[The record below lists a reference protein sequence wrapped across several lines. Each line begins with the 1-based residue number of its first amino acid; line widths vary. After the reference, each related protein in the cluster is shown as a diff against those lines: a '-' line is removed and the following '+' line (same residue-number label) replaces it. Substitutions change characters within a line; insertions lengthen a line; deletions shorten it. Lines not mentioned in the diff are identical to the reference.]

1 MPKAT
6 ESRLLTCAVQKST
19 KIWNL
24 STRRAESIS
33 KADADRRNQ
42 LMLESPSH
50 SDGDLLRLLSGGDE
64 RAFVEFYRKHQG
76 VVYRFALQMSGKT
89 EIAEEVTQEVFLAVM
104 NAGVRYD
111 AERGS
116 VVAFLYGIARNFV
129 LRALERERPYITV
142 LDDPA
147 ADYADRLAREVT
159 AGQDI
164 IADLTQNERIETLR
178 KAVLALPPAYR
189 EVVVLC
195 DLHERDYADAAC
207 ALGCAIGTVRSRLHR
222 ARALLAE
229 KMRAG
234 ERCAV

>member
-1 MPKAT
+1 MA
-6 ESRLLTCAVQKST
+6 KS
-19 KIWNL
+19 IWNL
-24 STRRAESIS
+24 SAPRGESLS

-50 SDGDLLRLLSGGDE
+50 CDGDLLRLLSGGDE
-64 RAFVEFYRKHQG
+64 KAFIEFYRRHQG
-76 VVYRFALQMSGKT
+76 FVYRFALQMSGKT
-89 EIAEEVTQEVFLAVM
+89 EIAEEVTQDVFVVVM
-104 NAGVRYD
+104 NSGARYD
-111 AERGS
+111 SERGS
-116 VVAFLYGIARNFV
+116 VAAFLYGIARNFV
-129 LRALERERPYITV
+129 LRALERERPYLTV

-147 ADYADRLAREVT
+147 GETQEV
-159 AGQDI
+159 AAEHDVFG
-164 IADLTQNERIETLR
+164 DLVQNERLETLR

-195 DLHERDYADAAC
+195 DLHERDYAEAAT

-229 KMRAG
+229 KMRAS

>member
-1 MPKAT
+1 MII
-6 ESRLLTCAVQKST
+6 SN
-19 KIWNL
+19 IWNL
-24 STRRAESIS
+24 SARRGESLS

-42 LMLESPSH
+42 LMLESPSR

-64 RAFVEFYRKHQG
+64 KAFLEFYRRHQG

-89 EIAEEVTQEVFLAVM
+89 EIAEEVTQDVFMVVM
-104 NAGVRYD
+104 NQGTRYD
-111 AERGS
+111 SERGS
-116 VVAFLYGIARNFV
+116 VAAFLYGIARNFV
-129 LRALERERPYITV
+129 LRALDREKPYLTV

-147 ADYADRLAREVT
+147 GDYGDRIAAGTDIFSDLAR
-159 AGQDI
+159 D
-164 IADLTQNERIETLR
+164 ERMETLR

-195 DLHERDYADAAC
+195 DLHERDYADAASV
-207 ALGCAIGTVRSRLHR
+207 LGCAIGTVRSRLHR